1 MTRCV
6 GVIAAL
12 RWASTLGRSPFGL
25 AFRQYIRPQPKTLSL
40 GPSSS
45 TPSARGRQAVVFVW
59 FRIGRLTLSTSS
71 PTRRLGVV
79 LPRRLNRFAGG
90 EIRSSCIAERREE
103 AANQIFDQEGASHG
117 GGSFPSIF
125 GEKDGAR
132 TPARGLHGCARSGPG
147 ASSVTQPPT
156 GYDVLPSIKGSPKP
170 IINFFTRFTFFSS
183 SKGGWMWN
191 NSGWARPAQQGFD
204 VWRQSW
210 HARRR
215 VRIIALCTSADFIA
229 STRPILVLL
238 VPLPRRLPA
247 KLYVSADL
255 TARALSF
262 SFIFPPRL

>member
-1 MTRCV
+1 VVTLTRCV

-170 IINFFTRFTFFSS
+170 IINFFTRFTFFFHPAREGGCGTIRGGHGRRSRASTFGDKVGTRAAASASS
-183 SKGGWMWN
+183 PC
-191 NSGWARPAQQGFD
+191 A
-204 VWRQSW
+204 
-210 HARRR
+210 R
-215 VRIIALCTSADFIA
+215 VRTS
-229 STRPILVLL
+229 
-238 VPLPRRLPA
+238 
-247 KLYVSADL
+247 
-255 TARALSF
+255 
-262 SFIFPPRL
+262 